1 MSRMQH
7 QVQRRFNAL
16 KRNEDR
22 SLLELPPVLYGEA
35 DLARHRWTGGA
46 IPEAPRALALISV
59 RRRCGVVARRA
70 SHLIALALA
79 AVAASTRTLAYGG
92 QALVDGILMR
102 GPAHI
107 GVAIRVPDG
116 SILTTSEQLPN
127 GRVRQLAAR
136 LPIARG
142 VVILVE
148 TLILGSRWL
157 MRSAEISSGQST
169 IGVPSSRSDRAISG
183 VTVVLTFAFVIALFN
198 IVPALGASF
207 ALGVVGIESL
217 FAERALDGVLQI
229 GVLLAYLSLA
239 GRSRDIDRT
248 YRYHGAEHRAIHALE
263 NGGALTRVELA
274 RWPTAHPRCGTE
286 FLVVVILVSLVSFSL
301 LGRLDALA
309 TVVSRVIG
317 IPLVAGVSYEILR
330 LLGKYRTNPIARAF
344 AAPGLAVQ
352 RITTRKPDDEMH
364 DVAIAALTVAV
375 EADGGSAPAGSERPA
390 WGSLTAEAP
399 HG

>member
-1 MSRMQH
+1 MQH
-7 QVQRRFNAL
+7 QVHRWLNARR
-16 KRNEDR
+16 RDEDR

-35 DLARHRWTGGA
+35 DLARHRRSGGA

-59 RRRCGVVARRA
+59 RRHCGVVVRRA
-70 SHLIALALA
+70 SHLLSFALANLTA
-79 AVAASTRTLAYGG
+79 PAPTRAIAYGG

-116 SILTTSEQLPN
+116 SILTTSEPLPN
-127 GRVRQLAAR
+127 GALRQRALR

-148 TLILGSRWL
+148 TLVLGSRWL
-157 MRSAEISSGQST
+157 LRSAELSSGQASVST
-169 IGVPSSRSDRAISG
+169 PSSRGDRALSA
-183 VTVVLTFAFVIALFN
+183 VTVVLTLLFVIALFN
-198 IVPALGASF
+198 IIPAVTAS
-207 ALGVVGIESL
+207 LVL
-217 FAERALDGVLQI
+217 RALSINSLLVERLMDGVLQI
-229 GVLLAYLSLA
+229 TILIAYLSLA

-263 NGGALTRVELA
+263 NGNKLTRADLA

-301 LGRLDALA
+301 LGRLDLLG
-309 TVVSRVIG
+309 TVGSRMIG

-330 LLGKYRTNPIARAF
+330 LLGKYRSNPIAHAL

-352 RITTRKPDDEMH
+352 RITTRLPDDEMH
-364 DVAIAALTVAV
+364 DVAIAALTVTV
-375 EADGGSAPAGSERPA
+375 EAGGESAPAGSERPA
-390 WGSLTAEAP
+390 WGVLHSEAAV

>member
-1 MSRMQH
+1 
-7 QVQRRFNAL
+7 
-16 KRNEDR
+16 
-22 SLLELPPVLYGEA
+22 
-35 DLARHRWTGGA
+35 
-46 IPEAPRALALISV
+46 
-59 RRRCGVVARRA
+59 
-70 SHLIALALA
+70 
-79 AVAASTRTLAYGG
+79 
-92 QALVDGILMR
+92 
-102 GPAHI
+102 
-107 GVAIRVPDG
+107 
-116 SILTTSEQLPN
+116 
-127 GRVRQLAAR
+127 
-136 LPIARG
+136 
-142 VVILVE
+142 
-148 TLILGSRWL
+148 

-183 VTVVLTFAFVIALFN
+183 ATVVFTFLFVIALFN
-198 IVPALGASF
+198 IIPALGASF
-207 ALGVVGIESL
+207 ALSAAGIESL

-263 NGGALTRVELA
+263 NGGALTRTELA